1 MLGIRAAHPTNP
13 GENAQRLARII
24 ASSVMAGEPSL
35 ISALA
40 AGHLSDT
47 HGTQPIAGEHG
58 GEHSCDLTS
67 RCTGDPFP
75 EHVEVLERHFE
86 GRDDAA
92 DAWRTH
98 TGGATE
104 RLQHRHEDVNII
116 RMPQS
121 RHCMLSF
128 LSYCYSLI
136 STLSVP
142 SAFAAAWPTHPVL
155 TYYHALT

>member
-67 RCTGDPFP
+67 RGTGDPFP

-92 DAWRTH
+92 DAWRAH
-98 TGGATE
+98 TGRATSHA
-104 RLQHRHEDVNII
+104 L
-116 RMPQS
+116 S
-121 RHCMLSF
+121 RKDLCRA
-128 LSYCYSLI
+128 I
-136 STLSVP
+136 P
-142 SAFAAAWPTHPVL
+142 AFATIWGSTRSQYVN
-155 TYYHALT
+155 TGYHSLWYAQRLYHRVH